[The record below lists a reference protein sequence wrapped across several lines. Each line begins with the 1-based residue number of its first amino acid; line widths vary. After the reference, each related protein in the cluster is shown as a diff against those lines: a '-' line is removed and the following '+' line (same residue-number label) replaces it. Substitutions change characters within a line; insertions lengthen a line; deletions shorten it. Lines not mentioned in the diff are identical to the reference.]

1 MIETY
6 ILKFTQSTLICH
18 DLSSHKIS
26 DHHGPS
32 RSWSVLACLNHSP
45 MDGWD
50 ASANLL
56 RAPFFLL
63 YNLIQ
68 SGGDNPE
75 SEDDHLRFSNRNKD
89 SYMNEVEEQLKYL
102 PKSFTGSNWVWLG
115 LETVWS
121 PLVGEGFVLP
131 WQLAARECLSKR
143 WKIMKWEFLTKQLTQ
158 NQSTAALPSRPN

>member
-1 MIETY
+1 
-6 ILKFTQSTLICH
+6 
-18 DLSSHKIS
+18 
-26 DHHGPS
+26 
-32 RSWSVLACLNHSP
+32 

-102 PKSFTGSNWVWLG
+102 QIFYWLKLSLIGIRDCLVTACRRGIRPAMAIGGSGMSLKKMENN
-115 LETVWS
+115 EMRISHKTVNTK
-121 PLVGEGFVLP
+121 PINGCI
-131 WQLAARECLSKR
+131 ALS
-143 WKIMKWEFLTKQLTQ
+143 TKLKY
-158 NQSTAALPSRPN
+158 SIKLKEI